1 MSAFSHVSSHS
12 TYTYFGDNHYTFF
25 KNRRGLGGVF
35 SFILMGTFSTLALL
49 LLQHVC
55 SHFKLFLPL
64 SALLLYSFL
73 VFSDIH
79 LPAFSAPTFNF
90 MFSYQN
96 VQLLQLFQPPSAF
109 LPFQP
114 FNIFIFL
121 PFQLLQ
127 TFHFIISYENVKL
140 FKLF

>member
-1 MSAFSHVSSHS
+1 MSPLTQHRNILSITITLFSKIAGVWEAFSH
-12 TYTYFGDNHYTFF
+12 
-25 KNRRGLGGVF
+25 
-35 SFILMGTFSTLALL
+35 SFLMGTFSALALL